1 MKKKTLVALAVAGIS
16 TSALAAGNIYDNGTT
31 SFNLKGEIDTYVS
44 TIERKENG
52 KTSTKRDVDVDLW
65 AKIQIDAEH
74 KLNEDIKVFGSFEL
88 ENGEFFDNDNK
99 LTGEIDGDHA
109 RVRTDDLYFGAYFGD
124 NWGVAFGEVGDFG
137 DSLDAITIDNTNE
150 GLGYVDD
157 FVKSKESAGHAVS
170 VKGSFDKLTVIAD
183 AYLDQ
188 DEKIDTAFGLSA
200 QYAINDMFTVGASY
214 QDQENRNLAGDDYQV
229 MGAAVRFNMDNFSA
243 AVNYVA
249 EELNKADQD
258 TWSAVAAY
266 KMNEARVYTSFGFT
280 EYEGDHDQSYYTFG
294 ADYAVTGNV
303 LTFIEYTASEND
315 NKDTSMKTEGD
326 IVVAGVYYTF

>member
-1 MKKKTLVALAVAGIS
+1 
-16 TSALAAGNIYDNGTT
+16 
-31 SFNLKGEIDTYVS
+31 
-44 TIERKENG
+44 
-52 KTSTKRDVDVDLW
+52 RDVDVDLW

-137 DSLDAITIDNTNE
+137 DSLDAISIDNTNE

-157 FVKSKESAGHAVS
+157 FVKSKESAGHAFS

-214 QDQENRNLAGDDYQV
+214 QDQENRDAAGTDYQV

-243 AVNYVA
+243 
-249 EELNKADQD
+249 
-258 TWSAVAAY
+258 
-266 KMNEARVYTSFGFT
+266 
-280 EYEGDHDQSYYTFG
+280 
-294 ADYAVTGNV
+294 
-303 LTFIEYTASEND
+303 
-315 NKDTSMKTEGD
+315 
-326 IVVAGVYYTF
+326 

>member
-1 MKKKTLVALAVAGIS
+1 MKKTLVALAVAGIS

-31 SFNLKGEIDTYVS
+31 SLNLKGEIDTYVS
-44 TIERKENG
+44 TVEGKENG
-52 KTSTKRDVDVDLW
+52 ATTTKRDVDVDLW
-65 AKIQIDAEH
+65 AKIQIDSEH
-74 KLNEDIKVFGSFEL
+74 KLNEDVTLFGSFEL
-88 ENGEFFDNDNK
+88 ENGEFFDKDSSS
-99 LTGEIDGDHA
+99 DHA
-109 RVRTDDLYFGAYFGD
+109 RVRTDDLYFGANFGD
-124 NWGVAFGEVGDFG
+124 NWGVALGEVGDFG

-157 FVKSKESAGHAVS
+157 FVMSKESAGHAVS

-183 AYLDQ
+183 AYLNQ
-188 DEKIDTAFGLSA
+188 NENIDTAFGLSA
-200 QYAINDMFTVGASY
+200 QYAINEMFTVGASY

-243 AVNYVA
+243 AANYVA
-249 EELNKADQD
+249 EEFNKSDAD

-266 KMNEARVYTSFGFT
+266 QMNEARVYTSFGFT
-280 EYEGDHDQSYYTFG
+280 EYEGNNDLSYYTFG

-315 NKDTSMKTEGD
+315 NKDVSTKIEAD
-326 IVVAGVYYTF
+326 LIVAGVYYTF

>member
-1 MKKKTLVALAVAGIS
+1 MKKTLVALAVAGIS

-31 SFNLKGEIDTYVS
+31 SLNLKGEIDTYVS
-44 TIERKENG
+44 TVEGKENG
-52 KTSTKRDVDVDLW
+52 VTTTKRDVDVDLW
-65 AKIQIDAEH
+65 AKIQIDSEH
-74 KLNEDIKVFGSFEL
+74 KLNEDVTLFGSFEL
-88 ENGEFFDNDNK
+88 ENGEFFDKDSSS
-99 LTGEIDGDHA
+99 DHA
-109 RVRTDDLYFGAYFGD
+109 RVRTDDLYFGANFGD
-124 NWGVAFGEVGDFG
+124 NWGVALGEVGDFG

-183 AYLDQ
+183 AYLNQ
-188 DEKIDTAFGLSA
+188 NENIDTAFGLSA
-200 QYAINDMFTVGASY
+200 QYAINEMFTVGASY

-243 AVNYVA
+243 AANYVA
-249 EELNKADQD
+249 EEFNKSDAD

-266 KMNEARVYTSFGFT
+266 QMNEARVYTSFGFT
-280 EYEGDHDQSYYTFG
+280 EYEGNNDQSYYTFG

-315 NKDTSMKTEGD
+315 NKDASEKVEAD
-326 IVVAGVYYTF
+326 LIVAGVYYTF

>member
-1 MKKKTLVALAVAGIS
+1 
-16 TSALAAGNIYDNGTT
+16 
-31 SFNLKGEIDTYVS
+31 
-44 TIERKENG
+44 
-52 KTSTKRDVDVDLW
+52 
-65 AKIQIDAEH
+65 
-74 KLNEDIKVFGSFEL
+74 
-88 ENGEFFDNDNK
+88 NK

>member
-1 MKKKTLVALAVAGIS
+1 MKKTLVALAVAGIS

-44 TIERKENG
+44 TVEGKENG
-52 KTSTKRDVDVDLW
+52 KTTVKRDVDVDLW

-88 ENGEFFDNDNK
+88 ENGEFFDKDSSS
-99 LTGEIDGDHA
+99 DHA

-124 NWGVAFGEVGDFG
+124 NWGVALGEVGDFG

-157 FVKSKESAGHAVS
+157 FVKSKESDGHAVS

-188 DEKIDTAFGLSA
+188 NEKIDTAFGLSA

-214 QDQENRNLAGDDYQV
+214 QDQENRDVAGTDYQV

-266 KMNEARVYTSFGFT
+266 QMNEARVYTSFGFT

-315 NKDTSMKTEGD
+315 EKNVSKKEADL
-326 IVVAGVYYTF
+326 VVAGVYYTF